1 MWQFLPA
8 GLSVLSLSALVY
20 YHLQLRAGPVE
31 PSSALQYLYAELYRA
46 MGLAPAVM
54 FFLLVAVWSVIWSV
68 RGVLERP
75 ASKLVR
81 LLVMALMIGIWVNLG
96 DGGVAPALHK
106 GAIGAWFAEALHASF
121 GYWPSLLVVG
131 AMTIASVML
140 ATDFLFADLFE
151 QSRLDLWRR
160 VHGELHAEKGV
171 EPQVSEHLKGLQ
183 SALPLA
189 NPPSPDVAAP
199 PLRHESQRDESQN
212 PRAAG
217 EDPSAAFAAAIAAA
231 ARAVADRDP
240 VDGDAVEERG
250 PEERGP
256 EAAEQAVEADESPA
270 RPTTYEERRRQ
281 REARRWGRIQDE
293 GWVPTSPESQE
304 IDNAEA
310 QVAAETTVAP
320 EMAHDRVVANA
331 FAAERAAGDPT
342 VESNELAAGDP
353 GESEPRASELAQ
365 AASGD
370 ADAIAGDEQAE
381 PEAELPFGAAA
392 WTPEAADEPASVEAQ
407 MPRHASNGVAEA
419 PWSPSVE
426 PAYELPL
433 PESAPLGANVD
444 APAESTPGEA
454 IVAIPRPEPVTEP
467 AIDPVIEPVIE
478 PVAAQVARDAAEPAL
493 ARQQSLFGG
502 GLDQGLVQEA
512 IDLVVGARRASAG
525 FLQRKLRIDYP
536 LAVELLA
543 ELAARGVVALE
554 GDASHGR
561 VLL

>member
-160 VHGELHAEKGV
+160 VHGELHAENGV

-183 SALPLA
+183 SASL
-189 NPPSPDVAAP
+189 PPSSPSP
-199 PLRHESQRDESQN
+199 PASSLRHESLRTEVHPD
-212 PRAAG
+212 AAG

-250 PEERGP
+250 AEARGQK
-256 EAAEQAVEADESPA
+256 AAEQAALAEESPA

-281 REARRWGRIQDE
+281 REARRWGRIQDD

-310 QVAAETTVAP
+310 QVAAESTMAP
-320 EMAHDRVVANA
+320 EPAHDRAAADAV
-331 FAAERAAGDPT
+331 AAERTAGDAT
-342 VESNELAAGDP
+342 VETS
-353 GESEPRASELAQ
+353 ESRASELAD

-370 ADAIAGDEQAE
+370 AGAIAGDEQAE

-392 WTPEAADEPASVEAQ
+392 WTPDAADEPASVEAQ
-407 MPRHASNGVAEA
+407 MPRHASNGSAEA

-433 PESAPLGANVD
+433 PESAPIGAND
-444 APAESTPGEA
+444 DGPAESAPAET
-454 IVAIPRPEPVTEP
+454 IVAIPRPEPVSESVIEP
-467 AIDPVIEPVIE
+467 AIDPVIEPAIE
-478 PVAAQVARDAAEPAL
+478 PVAAQVGRDAAEPAS

>member
-20 YHLQLRAGPVE
+20 YHLQLRNGPVE
-31 PSSALQYLYAELYRA
+31 PSSALQFLYAELYRA

-81 LLVMALMIGIWVNLG
+81 LLAMALMIGIWVNLG

-121 GYWPSLLVVG
+121 GYWPSLLLVG
-131 AMTIASVML
+131 LMTIASVML

-151 QSRLDLWRR
+151 QHRLDLRR
-160 VHGELHAEKGV
+160 RIHGELDAEKGV
-171 EPQVSEHLKGLQ
+171 EPQVSEHLKGLE
-183 SALPLA
+183 SASPA
-189 NPPSPDVAAP
+189 PSEPSPAVAVSP
-199 PLRHESQRDESQN
+199 QLRHEALPPNAD
-212 PRAAG
+212 G

-231 ARAVADRDP
+231 ARSVADRTP
-240 VDGDAVEERG
+240 
-250 PEERGP
+250 
-256 EAAEQAVEADESPA
+256 AAEQSAAEVVEAEPSSMAEPSIEQD
-270 RPTTYEERRRQ
+270 RPLSYAERRRL
-281 REARRWGRIQDE
+281 REARRWGRQVDD
-293 GWVPTSPESQE
+293 GWVPESPESQE

-310 QVAAETTVAP
+310 QLAGDAAVAAEGTKASDDVEALAV
-320 EMAHDRVVANA
+320 EH
-331 FAAERAAGDPT
+331 AAGDAT
-342 VESNELAAGDP
+342 GDANEA
-353 GESEPRASELAQ
+353 
-365 AASGD
+365 AASTFGD
-370 ADAIAGDEQAE
+370 AETVARDEQAA
-381 PEAELPFGAAA
+381 PAAELPFGAAA
-392 WTPEAADEPASVEAQ
+392 WSPEAVEEPASSGYPVPA
-407 MPRHASNGVAEA
+407 HSSNGVAET
-419 PWSPSVE
+419 PWSTTVE
-426 PAYELPL
+426 PAYELP
-433 PESAPLGANVD
+433 PPQSVPVAANEE
-444 APAESTPGEA
+444 APAESPWTEPT
-454 IVAIPRPEPVTEP
+454 VAIPRPEPMP
-467 AIDPVIEPVIE
+467 QPVLEPVPE
-478 PVAAQVARDAAEPAL
+478 TLAVPVARDGAEPAA
-493 ARQQSLFGG
+493 ARQQSLFGN
-502 GLDQGLVQEA
+502 GLEQGLVQEA